1 MLHENEAAEI
11 LFDLCRSEGQKG
23 SEIKEGKIEVIA
35 DRDGL
40 LKIDRKKL
48 FAVNSLGEMMIAGR
62 HGDFPV
68 KKGDKI
74 AAPES
79 FRW

>member
-1 MLHENEAAEI
+1 M
-11 LFDLCRSEGQKG
+11 KG

-48 FAVNSLGEMMIAGR
+48 FAVNSLSEMMIASR
-62 HGDFPV
+62 HGV
-68 KKGDKI
+68 
-74 AAPES
+74 S
-79 FRW
+79 R